1 MRYAPAEPLV
11 QTMRTP
17 STIAAGL
24 AALTVVAAA
33 WGGAACNTPP
43 DTLPASQAAQQDV
56 ILIVIDTLR
65 GDAVERAHTPRLDK
79 LAEEG
84 QQTLAWAPSTWT
96 SPSTLS
102 LLTGTHVREHGWDF
116 PFPDK
121 LEPGTR
127 YPVLEGHRTLAQVMK
142 KAGYTTLGAYANPM
156 LSRRIGW
163 ERGFDAWRKSSDYKM
178 PQRVTKLLK
187 RVKPDKPLF
196 LYVHYLGPHQP
207 LNPSA
212 KAGERWE
219 VDFEFLEQ
227 FDGGLKRKHIKSGP
241 QYGKDQYYRAYH
253 AEVEDIDR
261 RLGKLWPLL
270 GDRLDNALVIVTSDH
285 GEMLGEHDVFGHGSH
300 MWDQLTRVPLIVKG
314 TSVELPDVMSTTAI
328 PDLVTRSVGID
339 HTWPETIETAWP
351 LVSQR
356 EGMVAV
362 SGDGALRGI
371 WFDPDSRDVEVYN
384 VKDDPEETARLVGI
398 PDRAEV
404 HMVRGLFEMTR
415 PEHQVAA
422 EKGELDDETKSL
434 LEELGYMGVD
444 DDPIAAP

>member
-1 MRYAPAEPLV
+1 MRLFHTLV
-11 QTMRTP
+11 P
-17 STIAAGL
+17 GAAGL
-24 AALTVVAAA
+24 VLLAGIWSSTSC
-33 WGGAACNTPP
+33 GSKSKG
-43 DTLPASQAAQQDV
+43 LPASKAPQQDV

-65 GDAVERAHTPRLDK
+65 GDAIERTHTPRLDA
-79 LAEEG
+79 LAKAG

-127 YPVLEGHRTLAQVMK
+127 YPKLKDHRTLAQVMK
-142 KAGYTTLGAYANPM
+142 KAGYTTLGVYANPM
-156 LSRRIGW
+156 LSRKLGW
-163 ERGFDAWRKSSDYKM
+163 ERGFDVWRRSSDYKM
-178 PQRVTKLLK
+178 PQRLTKVLR
-187 RVKPDKPLF
+187 RVKQDKPLF

-212 KAGERWE
+212 KAGARWE
-219 VDFEFLEQ
+219 VDFEFLAQ
-227 FDGGLKRKHIKSGP
+227 FDEGLKRKHIKNGTK
-241 QYGKDQYYRAYH
+241 YGKDQYYRAYH

-261 RLGKLWPLL
+261 RMGKIWPLL
-270 GDRLDNALVIVTSDH
+270 GERLDDALVIVTSDH

-314 TSVELPDVMSTTAI
+314 SAVLLPEVMSTTAI

-339 HTWPETIETAWP
+339 HTWPEDIETTWP

-384 VKDDPEETARLVGI
+384 VEDDPEETARLVGI

-404 HMVRGLFEMTR
+404 HMVRQLFEMTR
-415 PEHQVAA
+415 PARVVEA
-422 EKGELDDETKSL
+422 EQGELDDETKSL

-444 DDPIAAP
+444 DNEGSAP